1 MRLLLS
7 DMPGFDRCC
16 AHWGTKTDGI
26 AIIMILL
33 HNNYA
38 GMHPTKVE
46 CIRVLVKISA
56 IKGLSVVKFNKNRN
70 YITHL
75 ILI

>member
-1 MRLLLS
+1 MSSKAVMRLLLS
-7 DMPGFDRCC
+7 DMPGFDCCC

-38 GMHPTKVE
+38 DM
-46 CIRVLVKISA
+46 IADNMILV
-56 IKGLSVVKFNKNRN
+56 IKLDAFE
-70 YITHL
+70 YW
-75 ILI
+75 

>member
-1 MRLLLS
+1 MSSKAVMRLFLS
-7 DMPGFDRCC
+7 DMPGFDCCC

-38 GMHPTKVE
+38 GM
-46 CIRVLVKISA
+46 IADNMILV
-56 IKGLSVVKFNKNRN
+56 IKLDAFE
-70 YITHL
+70 YW
-75 ILI
+75 

>member
-7 DMPGFDRCC
+7 DMPGFDCCC

-38 GMHPTKVE
+38 GM
-46 CIRVLVKISA
+46 IADNMILV
-56 IKGLSVVKFNKNRN
+56 IKLDAFE
-70 YITHL
+70 YW
-75 ILI
+75 

>member
-38 GMHPTKVE
+38 GM
-46 CIRVLVKISA
+46 IADDIILV
-56 IKGLSVVKFNKNRN
+56 IKLDAFE
-70 YITHL
+70 YW
-75 ILI
+75 

>member
-1 MRLLLS
+1 MSSEAVMRLLLS

-38 GMHPTKVE
+38 GM
-46 CIRVLVKISA
+46 IADDIILV
-56 IKGLSVVKFNKNRN
+56 IKLDAFE
-70 YITHL
+70 YC
-75 ILI
+75 

>member
-26 AIIMILL
+26 AIIIILL

-38 GMHPTKVE
+38 GMHPTSFE
-46 CIRVLVKISA
+46 
-56 IKGLSVVKFNKNRN
+56 
-70 YITHL
+70 YW
-75 ILI
+75 

>member
-1 MRLLLS
+1 MRLLFS

-26 AIIMILL
+26 AIIMIL

-38 GMHPTKVE
+38 GM
-46 CIRVLVKISA
+46 IADDMILV
-56 IKGLSVVKFNKNRN
+56 IKLDAFE
-70 YITHL
+70 YW
-75 ILI
+75 